1 MGSYIQS
8 TGDKPFARSK
18 SQSIRT
24 RGVGGGLR
32 LCAPAPRRESVF
44 SFLPGVKRSFVQWVA
59 SGNFFRGSPN
69 FWEWFPSGDQGPE
82 ERKSQPVR
90 VDDQRDTMAQV
101 PGLTFDALKRRLR
114 LVYYFLC
121 VKSKGSFSAVDLI
134 LFHFM
139 S

>member
-1 MGSYIQS
+1 MRPG
-8 TGDKPFARSK
+8 
-18 SQSIRT
+18 
-24 RGVGGGLR
+24 
-32 LCAPAPRRESVF
+32 APARERF
-44 SFLPGVKRSFVQWVA
+44 FFLPGVKRSFVHWVA

-69 FWEWFPSGDQGPE
+69 LWEWFPSGDQGPE
-82 ERKSQPVR
+82 ERKSQVR